1 MKKNNKGFML
11 VEVII
16 VTVVVATIMI
26 SLYVAFNKVYTAY
39 EEKNN
44 YTNIDGIYALKLIKD
59 DYVNNLKLN
68 DEIKKLPDYNYCKEI
83 EDPEDSSYLGNVFT
97 EYKIN
102 KVYLIKTDQT
112 DNLMSASELNQTFKD
127 YIDYLVKKEITMNS
141 DYMLLIEITIDSKN
155 KIYNYAYLEI

>member
-83 EDPEDSSYLGNVFT
+83 EDPKDSSYLGNVFT

-112 DNLMSASELNQTFKD
+112 DNLMSVSKHNQTFKD